1 MTKGRRAP
9 RYACGE
15 MNTQGPQTPQVLFVC
30 VHNAGRSQMAAALFN
45 TMAGGQA
52 AAASAGTQPADHV
65 HDNVAAAM
73 REVGLNVSQ
82 GKPRMLTMEML
93 DQADRVV
100 TMGCGVEEACPG
112 AMVEAEDWGLP
123 DPKDE
128 SPEGVR
134 EIRAMVTKRV
144 EALLREM
151 GIEVA
156 PLARSS

>member
-1 MTKGRRAP
+1 MIQAVNITPEGADTDREPVRFTREAMRALA
-9 RYACGE
+9 RLC
-15 MNTQGPQTPQVLFVC
+15 
-30 VHNAGRSQMAAALFN
+30 
-45 TMAGGQA
+45 
-52 AAASAGTQPADHV
+52 
-65 HDNVAAAM
+65 VAAAM
-73 REVGLNVSQ
+73 REVGLNVSH